1 MTVGYGLG
9 MLGYNMICLIIG
21 LAIAYYVINNIE

>member
-9 MLGYNMICLIIG
+9 MLGVSMVALAIGATIAYLIIKK
-21 LAIAYYVINNIE
+21 L